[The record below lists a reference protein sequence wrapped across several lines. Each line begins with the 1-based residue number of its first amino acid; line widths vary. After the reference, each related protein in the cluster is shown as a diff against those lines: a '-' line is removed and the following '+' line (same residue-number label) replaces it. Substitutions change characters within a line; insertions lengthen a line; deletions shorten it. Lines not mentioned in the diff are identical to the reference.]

1 MRRRTLLTGGLTAAL
16 GAAAMAGTRRLR
28 AEAHTVRLL
37 RPVDLSALPLLVM
50 EHDRLIERTAEAM
63 GLGRLTVVWTAPGK
77 AAPIE
82 ALAAGQADFAAVEL
96 VPFLVAATAE
106 PAGGTTTIRGI
117 GALLQ
122 RPYVLVTR
130 NRAVRT
136 IRDFGPA
143 DRIAVPALRF
153 SGPAVMLDMA
163 AAREWGVE
171 EHEKLAR
178 LAVAMPDDS
187 AAAAL
192 LAGTGGITAH
202 FSRMPH
208 VDRELADPAISRVI
222 DSFDI
227 AGTHSAAV
235 LATTMR
241 LRDANPELCKAVLS
255 ALQQAGEFIG
265 RSPGAAAEIFA
276 GMAPDEDI
284 PPEDLADMIGD
295 PDLVHEAAPAG
306 VMRIAA
312 FMHRT
317 GRLKRAPTGWRELFL
332 PEARDLAGS

>member
-1 MRRRTLLTGGLTAAL
+1 MRRRTLLTAAL
-16 GAAAMAGTRRLR
+16 GAAAMAGTRRLH
-28 AEAHTVRLL
+28 AEANTVRLL
-37 RPVDLSALPLLVM
+37 RPVDLSALPLLIM
-50 EHDRLIERTAEAM
+50 EHERLIERTAEAM
-63 GLGRLTVVWTAPGK
+63 GLGRVAVAWNAPEK

-82 ALAAGQADFAAVEL
+82 ALAAGQADFAATDL
-96 VPFLVAATAE
+96 VPFLIAATAD
-106 PAGGTTTIRGI
+106 PVGGAAAIRGI
-117 GALLQ
+117 GAVLQ

-130 NRAVRT
+130 NKAVRT
-136 IRDFGPA
+136 IRDFGPS
-143 DRIAVPALRF
+143 DRIAVPALKL

-163 AAREWGVE
+163 AAREWGIE
-171 EHEKLAR
+171 KHERLAR

-227 AGTHSAAV
+227 AGMHSAAV
-235 LATTMR
+235 LATTTR

-255 ALQQAGEFIG
+255 ALQQAGEFVEK
-265 RSPGAAAEIFA
+265 SPGAAAEIFV
-276 GMAPDEDI
+276 GMAPGDDI

-295 PDLVHEAAPAG
+295 PDLTHEAAPAG
-306 VMRIAA
+306 VMRIAE

-317 GRLKRAPTGWRELFL
+317 RRLARAPTGWRELFL
-332 PEARDLAGS
+332 PESRDLAGS